1 MDRVLLDDVK
11 LAKTMLIDKKVF
23 EFSGKIRS
31 GKVFSHWD
39 TIVLTQSNGYEVD
52 LLLRLEELNNQLEN
66 DNPFKSNRF
75 SISYWISKTPKTAE
89 ELLEYNVLAAE
100 GFLGIDFEA
109 HEIVYSEY
117 TRDME
122 YETDFTIGGHNLL
135 KELEKNVGSYLYMM
149 VELD

>member
-23 EFSGKIRS
+23 EFSGRIRP

-52 LLLRLEELNNQLEN
+52 LLLRLEELNNQRNNNL
-66 DNPFKSNRF
+66 FKSNRF

-100 GFLGIDFEA
+100 GFLDIDFQAE
-109 HEIVYSEY
+109 EIVYSEY

-122 YETDFTIGGHNLL
+122 YETDFSIGGHNLL
-135 KELEKNVGSYLYMM
+135 KELENNAGSYLYMM
-149 VELD
+149 VEF